1 MSYITTI
8 ITVIG
13 TISSLCP
20 FLFGIIYFIKEHKK
34 ITTTLLKEGKDY
46 ITADNLATNCLIDRA
61 NGLKEFVACICS
73 TFRQL
78 FDKSSKN

>member
-1 MSYITTI
+1 MSYALLIAI
-8 ITVIG
+8 ISAV
-13 TISSLCP
+13 SSLCI
-20 FLFGIIYFIKEHKK
+20 LLLVLHHQSEHKK
-34 ITTTLLKEGKDY
+34 LRENFLKEGKDY
-46 ITADNLATNCLIDRA
+46 YTADYLATNCLIDRA